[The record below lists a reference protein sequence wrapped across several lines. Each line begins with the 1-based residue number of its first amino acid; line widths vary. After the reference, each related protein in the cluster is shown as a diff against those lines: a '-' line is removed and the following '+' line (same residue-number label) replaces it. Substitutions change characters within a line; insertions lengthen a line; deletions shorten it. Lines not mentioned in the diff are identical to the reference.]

1 MYPDL
6 LLAQTTLVHEIQA
19 RSTSVDLVKIEPE
32 TPKFSPTV
40 ILSGEAV
47 FGFSNAFGKESD
59 EITVFGGSVE
69 LIFNASFTGE
79 DSLEVGIESGNF
91 ADFRFNEEITNEGRL
106 EFLTTTEENRFELSE
121 LSYEFPIGDRVD
133 VYLSTTGND
142 ISDFNPFQEDGSN
155 SSSDSAISEF
165 GTENPIHNL
174 VEDVG
179 LQINCDLTDNLHL
192 GLGYFSEE
200 GNNPESGAGLFN
212 GNHSAF
218 AQLELEPNDN
228 LLLGFTYI
236 RTYNDSS
243 LTTDTGSQRAQVN
256 LERPIIGN
264 SYGIGASWLVN
275 SRIAI
280 GGWAGYTNATVIDLG
295 NAEIWNYALTVNFP
309 DFGKEG
315 NLLGFVLG
323 QEPRLTGTSGFT
335 IDDRTKDPDTSFHLE
350 AFYRNRVNDYLSI
363 TPGMIWITAPN
374 GERNNADI
382 FLLTIRTKFE
392 F

>member
-1 MYPDL
+1 
-6 LLAQTTLVHEIQA
+6 
-19 RSTSVDLVKIEPE
+19 
-32 TPKFSPTV
+32 
-40 ILSGEAV
+40 
-47 FGFSNAFGKESD
+47 
-59 EITVFGGSVE
+59 
-69 LIFNASFTGE
+69 
-79 DSLEVGIESGNF
+79 
-91 ADFRFNEEITNEGRL
+91 
-106 EFLTTTEENRFELSE
+106 
-121 LSYEFPIGDRVD
+121 
-133 VYLSTTGND
+133 
-142 ISDFNPFQEDGSN
+142 
-155 SSSDSAISEF
+155 
-165 GTENPIHNL
+165 
-174 VEDVG
+174 
-179 LQINCDLTDNLHL
+179 
-192 GLGYFSEE
+192 
-200 GNNPESGAGLFN
+200 
-212 GNHSAF
+212 
-218 AQLELEPNDN
+218 LELEPNDN

-363 TPGMIWITAPN
+363 TPGIIWITAPN
-374 GERNNADI
+374 GDRNNADI